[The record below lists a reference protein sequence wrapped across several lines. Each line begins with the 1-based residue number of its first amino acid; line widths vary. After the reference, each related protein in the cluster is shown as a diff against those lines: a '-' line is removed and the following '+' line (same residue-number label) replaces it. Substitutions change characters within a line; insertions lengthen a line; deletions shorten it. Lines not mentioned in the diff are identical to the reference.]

1 MKLPRDLSGEELARS
16 LRKYSYEVTRQTGS
30 HMRLSSSV
38 MGSEH
43 HITIPAHR
51 QLRIGTLAEILGNV
65 AQYLQITREDLA
77 QKLFER

>member
-1 MKLPRDLSGEELARS
+1 MLSADGFF
-16 LRKYSYEVTRQTGS
+16 S

-65 AQYLQITREDLA
+65 AQYLQITREDLV